1 MSGIP
6 NTSNG
11 HSKKSSRH
19 GLLFLVKQHIIDEK
33 ERMVRRMRN
42 FDYSTYQDK
51 RWDVEIVN
59 YLSAIHE
66 ARGKQTLFLRQK
78 EETLN
83 RLVEIAKVQ
92 STEASNAIEG
102 ICTTQPRL
110 KQLISEKTTPRNR
123 DEKEILGYRDA
134 LNVVHESFEYIP
146 ITPNYILQLHKIMS
160 QHTDSSFGGQFKN
173 VQNYISATDAQ
184 GNRFILFTPLA
195 PYETPAAM
203 QALCDSYNMAIG
215 EGIVDPLL
223 LIPVFIH
230 DFLCIHPFIDGNGRM
245 SRLLTTLLLY
255 RSGYYVGRYI
265 SLEAKIAKNKDFYY
279 EALQQS
285 QTGWHEGTDDPTPFI
300 KYMLGTVISAYRDFE
315 DRVELVDE
323 KLPSI
328 EMVRS
333 AVRQKIG
340 KFKKADVLELCPSLS
355 AASVERSI
363 KALCH
368 SGELSKHGSGR
379 STYYLRETI

>member
-1 MSGIP
+1 MSGMQ

-11 HSKKSSRH
+11 HPNKNPRH
-19 GLLFLVKQHIIDEK
+19 GLLFLVKQHI
-33 ERMVRRMRN
+33 
-42 FDYSTYQDK
+42 
-51 RWDVEIVN
+51 
-59 YLSAIHE
+59 
-66 ARGKQTLFLRQK
+66 K

-83 RLVEIAKVQ
+83 RLVEIAKIQ

-102 ICTTQPRL
+102 IYTTETRL

-146 ITPNYILQLHKIMS
+146 ITPNYILQLHKIMF

-173 VQNYISATDAQ
+173 VQNYISATDAKGNQ
-184 GNRFILFTPLA
+184 CNALGNRFILFTPLA
-195 PYETPAAM
+195 PYETPKAM

-265 SLEAKIAKNKDFYY
+265 SLEAKIAKNKDFYC

-300 KYMLGTVISAYRDFE
+300 KYMLGTIISAYRDFE

-328 EMVRS
+328 EVVRS
-333 AVRQKIG
+333 AIRQKIG

-355 AASVERSI
+355 AASVERGL

-368 SGELSKHGSGR
+368 SGELSKHGSGK